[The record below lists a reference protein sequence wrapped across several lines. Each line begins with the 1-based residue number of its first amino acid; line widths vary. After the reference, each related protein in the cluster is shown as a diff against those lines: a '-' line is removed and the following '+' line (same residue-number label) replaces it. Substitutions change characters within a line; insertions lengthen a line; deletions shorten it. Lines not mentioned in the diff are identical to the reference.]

1 MTIIQSLILGIVQGI
16 TEFLPVS
23 SSGHLVIFEALL
35 GMQQTG
41 IFFEVLLHTATLG
54 VVVVFF
60 FPVLRKLTVA
70 KVTLLILGTLPAAVI
85 GILFKSTIE
94 SLFDSV
100 ALVALG
106 LLVTAGINLGIAYYL
121 RREQDAPITWK
132 RALLIGALQAIAITP
147 GISRSGSTIFAGL
160 QSGLSRQ
167 QAFEFSFLLSIPAIG
182 GAMLLEVITVG
193 QAGMVPPPLASMMIG
208 FLAAFFTGLA
218 SLVLLKKLLV
228 TDRFSL
234 FSWYTAG
241 LAVVAL
247 GFELIRTYRG

>member
-54 VVVVFF
+54 AVVVFF

-167 QAFEFSFLLSIPAIG
+167 QAFEFSFLLSIPAIRSDYRRAG
-182 GAMLLEVITVG
+182 RYGA
-193 QAGMVPPPLASMMIG
+193 
-208 FLAAFFTGLA
+208 AAA
-218 SLVLLKKLLV
+218 CV
-228 TDRFSL
+228 DDDWL
-234 FSWYTAG
+234 FSRVFHWFSEFS
-241 LAVVAL
+241 AVKKIISDRSIFAV
-247 GFELIRTYRG
+247 